1 MTNNKTFPLPQP
13 GILPTAAKAV
23 AAYENDG
30 GHLTC
35 PEPYGVDLL
44 ANHPGLQQQRL
55 MQLPSRFSSF
65 DTTFYHLVNG
75 QPRLFQEGLQY
86 FIDLTISLNTFTYL
100 SAMIVLIYFKV
111 IRREGPSLK
120 LHDK

>member
-1 MTNNKTFPLPQP
+1 MCLGKGVPDDLMSNNNKAFPLPQR
-13 GILPTAAKAV
+13 GILPTAADAV
-23 AAYENDG
+23 AVYENQG

-55 MQLPSRFSSF
+55 MQLLSRFSSF
-65 DTTFYHLVNG
+65 DTIFHHLVNG

-86 FIDLTISLNTFTYL
+86 FMDLTISLNTF
-100 SAMIVLIYFKV
+100 A
-111 IRREGPSLK
+111 
-120 LHDK
+120 

>member
-1 MTNNKTFPLPQP
+1 MTNNKAFPLPQR
-13 GILPTAAKAV
+13 GIHPTAAEAV
-23 AAYENDG
+23 AAYENQG

-55 MQLPSRFSSF
+55 MQLLLRFSSF
-65 DTTFYHLVNG
+65 DTIFHHLVNG

-86 FIDLTISLNTFTYL
+86 FIDLTISLNTFT
-100 SAMIVLIYFKV
+100 
-111 IRREGPSLK
+111 
-120 LHDK
+120 